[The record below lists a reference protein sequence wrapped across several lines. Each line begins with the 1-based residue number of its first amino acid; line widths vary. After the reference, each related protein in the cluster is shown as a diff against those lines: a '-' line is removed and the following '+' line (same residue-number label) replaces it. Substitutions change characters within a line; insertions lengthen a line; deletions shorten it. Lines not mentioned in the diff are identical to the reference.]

1 MSMGIDVQIDG
12 ALFAGHAPAAV
23 AAFLDEAKYRVG
35 GQMLA
40 DVQQILN
47 RDIRHP
53 TPYYETQITLQRVQD
68 DYVVHDR
75 GIVYGPWLEG
85 VSYRNQTTRF
95 KGYHAFRRATQE
107 LEGKVQGIVTALLRR
122 YLSRMGG

>member
-1 MSMGIDVQIDG
+1 MGITVEVDG
-12 ALFAGHAPAAV
+12 ALFNGQAAAAR
-23 AAFLDEAKYRVG
+23 AAFLDEAKFRVG

-53 TPYYETQITLQRVQD
+53 TPYYETQVTLQQVRE

-107 LEGKVQGIVTALLRR
+107 LAGKVQGIVVSVLRGG
-122 YLSRMGG
+122 YLTRMGG